1 MKKQAN
7 ASILLTM
14 KMKSKTEK
22 EKWKTHARDEHELTL
37 SAYIRKLV
45 ENDINK
51 RSPKVD
57 PILLEKEMNE
67 MKVQMNRM
75 LDFLVNLKAPISE
88 DVISAKWSFEYIKD
102 QIITK
107 IRAIIRQGQKQRDL
121 IKEVETIFEREANML
136 TT

>member
-1 MKKQAN
+1 M
-7 ASILLTM
+7 
-14 KMKSKTEK
+14 
-22 EKWKTHARDEHELTL
+22 TL